1 MLKVSTEFR
10 KGVFFVRL
18 VGRIDNEGYL
28 TKINNLVDTIG
39 IRYIVLNL
47 SNLNDVSLESVKH
60 IINYN
65 KQILEKKKLLLICD
79 TNQVRD
85 RLFKNIIPKINDEIE
100 AFSLI

>member
-10 KGVFFVRL
+10 KGVLFIRL
-18 VGRIDNEGYL
+18 AGRIDNEGYL
-28 TKINNLVDTIG
+28 KSINHLVDTIG

-47 SNLNDVSLESVKH
+47 SNLNDVSLEDVKH

-65 KQILEKKKLLLICD
+65 KKILEKKKLLLICD

-85 RLFKNIIPKINDEIE
+85 RLFKNIIPKVNCEIE